1 MSKTIVDGSIYL
13 KYEFKNKEMPL
24 NFYENEI
31 KEYIKDNID
40 EFIDD
45 FDEYDIEI
53 NLTGID
59 EVSDY
64 EDNKSDWE
72 ANYYYDCMKEGT
84 LYEDDM

>member
-40 EFIDD
+40 EFIEDW
-45 FDEYDIEI
+45 DEYEI
-53 NLTGID
+53 NIDLSGI
-59 EVSDY
+59 EETSDN
-64 EDNKSDWE
+64 ECSKSDWE
-72 ANYYYDCMKEGT
+72 ADYYYDCMKEGT

>member
-1 MSKTIVDGSIYL
+1 MKTIVDGSIYL

-45 FDEYDIEI
+45 FDEYEI
-53 NLTGID
+53 NIDLTWI
-59 EVSDY
+59 
-64 EDNKSDWE
+64 ED
-72 ANYYYDCMKEGT
+72 
-84 LYEDDM
+84 LVR